1 MRELTFRRV
10 LFHFFVSFLRSYV
23 GDGRFHLESIM
34 IANPTVPAFRYDP
47 YDKKFT
53 REVYDHGEMRSVR
66 AQAVGD
72 ARKSLVGVGAGGE
85 EKDGEGRGAWAVVLG
100 TLGRQGNLSV
110 LNVSFASRSLPFES
124 PLHAS

>member
-1 MRELTFRRV
+1 MPFSI
-10 LFHFFVSFLRSYV
+10 FSYV

-34 IANPTVPAFRYDP
+34 IANPSVPAFRYDP

-53 REVYDHGEMRSVR
+53 REIYDHTEMRDVR

-72 ARKSLVGVGAGGE
+72 ARKSLAHVAAGTGE
-85 EKDGEGRGAWAVVLG
+85 EKEGEGRGAWAVVLG

-110 LNVSFASRSLPFES
+110 LNVSPCPPYKPRQTLSELNSSYSLV
-124 PLHAS
+124 H